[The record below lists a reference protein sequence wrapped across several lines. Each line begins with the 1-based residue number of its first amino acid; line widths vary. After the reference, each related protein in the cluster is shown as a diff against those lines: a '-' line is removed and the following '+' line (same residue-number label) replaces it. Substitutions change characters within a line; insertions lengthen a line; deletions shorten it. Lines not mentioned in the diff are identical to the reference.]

1 MTTNKITAGQID
13 TASGPFFEGVSIPA
27 GEALRHPG
35 RAFIGQ
41 GYTHGQQTDGSVT
54 GGSWLQSFATSGTV
68 TPVVEWDYAEDLAR
82 LAVVSSFGL
91 AVTGAS
97 RTLSGGGVDAQGVN
111 GFALN
116 DRIGTQKAWGG
127 YFDAVRTI
135 AGAGNAQGIEVNATN
150 LPGVSPRG
158 GATPYNTYVNGQTIG
173 LAIAA
178 GSGATTFGRSYAID
192 AHTEIRDNGAPAHTG
207 INFRFDAVLRE
218 GVADDRTVMGNVGYA
233 RAISMATE
241 QGVSWYSRDP
251 VGAPGSGTQA
261 EVVRMYS
268 SVTDPTVRVE
278 QVFTDTAV
286 VWNETVSPGA
296 ALFQV
301 DYIENAGANVY
312 ARAGIIGGTA
322 TIGARGTNANITLT
336 LAPKGTGWVS
346 FAGLDNIPNYADDV
360 AAAAGGMNIGG
371 IYRTGNALKVRA
383 A

>member
-13 TASGPFFEGVSIPA
+13 TVSGPFFAGVSVPA

-41 GYTHGQQTDGSVT
+41 GHAHGQQPDGSVT

-68 TPVVEWDYAEDLAR
+68 TPVVEWDYAEDFSR

-97 RTLSGGGVDAQGVN
+97 RTMSGGGVDAQGVN

-116 DRIGTQKAWGG
+116 DRIGTQKSWGG

-135 AGAGNAQGIEVNATN
+135 AGTGNAQGVEINATN

-158 GATPYNTYVNGQTIG
+158 GATPYNAFTNGMTVG
-173 LAIAA
+173 LAVAS
-178 GSGATTFGRSYAID
+178 GSGVTTFGRSYAID
-192 AHTEIRDNGAPAHTG
+192 AHAEIRDNGAPAHTG
-207 INFRFDAVLRE
+207 INFRFDAVMRE
-218 GVADDRTVMGNVGYA
+218 GVADNRTAMGNVGYA
-233 RAISMATE
+233 RAISLATE
-241 QGVSWYSRDP
+241 QGLSWYSRDP

-261 EVVRMYS
+261 EVARVYS

-278 QVFTDTAV
+278 QVFSDATIA
-286 VWNETVSPGA
+286 WNETVSPGA

-301 DYIENAGANVY
+301 DYIANAGTNIYVKSEAV
-312 ARAGIIGGTA
+312 GGSA
-322 TIGARGTNANITLT
+322 IIGARGTNANIALK
-336 LAPKGTGWVS
+336 LAPKGTGWVT

-371 IYRTGNALKVRA
+371 IYRTGNALKVRIA
-383 A
+383 